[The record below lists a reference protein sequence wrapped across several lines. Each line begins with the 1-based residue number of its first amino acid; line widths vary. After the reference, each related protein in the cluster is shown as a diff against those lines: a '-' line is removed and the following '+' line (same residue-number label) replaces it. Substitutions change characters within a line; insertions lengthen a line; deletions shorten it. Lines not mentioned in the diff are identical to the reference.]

1 MAPETSYK
9 PFRRAFAM
17 FAVALLA
24 VCALGGIAAVSEDS
38 DATSLSTGSKSS
50 PLSSLSGD
58 AWDMAEDN
66 NWKTFYVSVG
76 GSVRIECNGDQGGN
90 GEFAY
95 NVKSVTSGFG
105 LTYDD
110 SFTND
115 TDIAY
120 GLVSGTLT
128 KAGTLNVSGDYTNGS
143 ASGTWTIAIVA
154 VTSGTLVNSI
164 TISGSSSVNVGS
176 TITLTAT
183 SSPSSATNR
192 GVTWYLKDGSSYAT
206 FVSRDSTDTGG
217 ECVIRGIAAG
227 TIIVVAEAEDGS
239 NVKATK
245 TITVKDSSTPVT
257 SVTISGS
264 SSVDV
269 GDSITLRASVYPSSA
284 TDRSVTW
291 SIDSGSSYVSI
302 DDNGTSC
309 TVTGVRAGTA
319 TIRCEANDGSG
330 EYDTLRIT
338 VSSPSY
344 NYNLKF
350 NANGGS
356 GAPSTITKTATDKTS
371 NLKFTI
377 PSTEPTRS
385 GYTFLGWS
393 ESSSASSATYTAGDT
408 VYVDYNDLTLYAVWQ
423 ENKQT
428 YYAYLYYNANG
439 GSGAPSTQSDSIYAS
454 SASGSKSF
462 TISSTKPTKS
472 GYDFL
477 GWSTSSNASSAS
489 YQPGGSISVS
499 YGSSKTLYAVWKQA
513 EYTSTLIFD
522 ANGGSGAPS
531 KLTDTHTSTS
541 AHTFTIPSTKP
552 TRDGF
557 LFKGWSDSKTA
568 SAASYQPGAT
578 ISVPYNG
585 SKTLYA
591 VWEQAKIT
599 ITSNPAL
606 TSLKV
611 GQAWSYTPAA
621 SVDGCAVSVSGA
633 DWLSASNGKVS
644 GTPTKAGTYTVTITL
659 EKDGY
664 ESATQTFTLKVYSAL
679 GFDSEPSSKGILTYV
694 SG

>member
-24 VCALGGIAAVSEDS
+24 VCALGGALSLNDDASAA
-38 DATSLSTGSKSS
+38 SLSTGSKSS
-50 PLSSLSGD
+50 PLSSLSAYTDDLNDHYNGT
-58 AWDMAEDN
+58 
-66 NWKTFYVSVG
+66 TFYVSVG
-76 GSVRIECNGDQGGN
+76 GTVRIMGIGDAGGF

-95 NVKSVTSGFG
+95 FVDSVTSGYG
-105 LTYDD
+105 LTLESYNGDDGDSDYDV
-110 SFTND
+110 
-115 TDIAY
+115 

-128 KAGTLNVSGDYTNGS
+128 KAGTLTVSGNYFNGKN
-143 ASGTWTIAIVA
+143 SGDW
-154 VTSGTLVNSI
+154 SI
-164 TISGSSSVNVGS
+164 TIVSVSKG
-176 TITLTAT
+176 
-183 SSPSSATNR
+183 
-192 GVTWYLKDGSSYAT
+192 
-206 FVSRDSTDTGG
+206 
-217 ECVIRGIAAG
+217 
-227 TIIVVAEAEDGS
+227 
-239 NVKATK
+239 
-245 TITVKDSSTPVT
+245 TPVT
-257 SVTISGS
+257 SISISGS

-269 GDSITLRASVYPSSA
+269 GDSITLKASVYPSSA

-291 SIDSGSSYVSI
+291 SIIDSGSSYVSI

-319 TIRCEANDGSG
+319 TIKCTANDGSG
-330 EYDTLRIT
+330 EYDTYEVT

-350 NANGGS
+350 SANGGS

-377 PSTEPTRS
+377 PSDEPTRS

-393 ESSSASSATYTAGDT
+393 KSSSASSATYTAGGT

-462 TISSTKPTKS
+462 TISTTKPTKS

-477 GWSTSSNASSAS
+477 GWSTSRSASSAS

-499 YGSSKTLYAVWKQA
+499 YGSSVTLYAVWKQA

-531 KLTDTHTSTS
+531 KLTHTDTTTTSHTY
-541 AHTFTIPSTKP
+541 TIPSTKP

-568 SAASYQPGAT
+568 SAASYQPGGS

-585 SKTLYA
+585 TKTLYA
-591 VWEQAKIT
+591 VWEQAEIA

>member
-24 VCALGGIAAVSEDS
+24 VCALGGIATFSEDS
-38 DATSLSTGSKSS
+38 EGASGSFDMGTAYKGQYFSNSKTQVIWDFGENMVPQGISVSGSTTQNG
-50 PLSSLSGD
+50 L
-58 AWDMAEDN
+58 
-66 NWKTFYVSVG
+66 TVSV
-76 GSVRIECNGDQGGN
+76 SQEDADSYAP
-90 GEFAY
+90 E
-95 NVKSVTSGFG
+95 VTVS
-105 LTYDD
+105 
-110 SFTND
+110 
-115 TDIAY
+115 
-120 GLVSGTLT
+120 VSGTPT
-128 KAGTLNVSGDYTNGS
+128 QTGTISWSGKSNYFCTNGDEYVEETFTVS
-143 ASGTWTIAIVA
+143 
-154 VTSGTLVNSI
+154 VT
-164 TISGSSSVNVGS
+164 
-176 TITLTAT
+176 
-183 SSPSSATNR
+183 
-192 GVTWYLKDGSSYAT
+192 VT
-206 FVSRDSTDTGG
+206 
-217 ECVIRGIAAG
+217 
-227 TIIVVAEAEDGS
+227 EA
-239 NVKATK
+239 
-245 TITVKDSSTPVT
+245 STPVT
-257 SVTISGS
+257 SVSISGS

-269 GDSITLRASVYPSSA
+269 GNSITLRASVYPSSA

-356 GAPSTITKTATDKTS
+356 GAPNTITKTATDKTS

-428 YYAYLYYNANG
+428 YYAKLYYNANG

-462 TISSTKPTKS
+462 TISTTKPTRS

-477 GWSTSSNASSAS
+477 GWSTSSSASSAS

-552 TRDGF
+552 TKSGYIF
-557 LFKGWSDSKTA
+557 LGWSDSKTA
-568 SAASYQPGAT
+568 SAASYQPGGS

>member
-24 VCALGGIAAVSEDS
+24 VCALGGIAMVSEDS
-38 DATSLSTGSKSS
+38 DAVSTTASNDTIKSWSGGTKTISVVGMYTAEPYSVSPSWITITSVSASSVSLKYSTGAPVGTHDAVFSYASQAGGDSTVSWKVTVTPNTTNLSYEVGDS
-50 PLSSLSGD
+50 FSNKMIGQSAEEISGDVGGATLSSKHS
-58 AWDMAEDN
+58 
-66 NWKTFYVSVG
+66 G
-76 GSVRIECNGDQGGN
+76 GSTMFNVYLNGTIT
-90 GEFAY
+90 
-95 NVKSVTSGFG
+95 K
-105 LTYDD
+105 
-110 SFTND
+110 
-115 TDIAY
+115 
-120 GLVSGTLT
+120 SGT
-128 KAGTLNVSGDYTNGS
+128 YTITSDEG
-143 ASGTWTIAIVA
+143 GIIYKIT
-154 VTSGTLVNSI
+154 VT
-164 TISGSSSVNVGS
+164 SSSV
-176 TITLTAT
+176 
-183 SSPSSATNR
+183 
-192 GVTWYLKDGSSYAT
+192 
-206 FVSRDSTDTGG
+206 
-217 ECVIRGIAAG
+217 
-227 TIIVVAEAEDGS
+227 
-239 NVKATK
+239 
-245 TITVKDSSTPVT
+245 PVT
-257 SVTISGS
+257 SVSISGS

-269 GDSITLRASVYPSSA
+269 GDSITLGASVYPSSA

-330 EYDTLRIT
+330 EYDTQRIT

-344 NYNLKF
+344 TCYLYYDP
-350 NANGGS
+350 NGGS
-356 GAPSTITKTATDKTS
+356 GGPDDDSYTGTSTS
-371 NLKFTI
+371 SHKFTV
-377 PSTEPTRS
+377 SSEEPTRS

-393 ESSSASSATYTAGDT
+393 TSSSASSATYTAGDT
-408 VYVDYNDLTLYAVWQ
+408 ISVTYNGSKTLYAVWQ

-428 YYAYLYYNANG
+428 YYAKLYYNANG

-462 TISSTKPTKS
+462 TISSTKPTRS

-477 GWSTSSNASSAS
+477 GWSTSSSASSAS
-489 YQPGGSISVS
+489 YQPGGSISV
-499 YGSSKTLYAVWKQA
+499 
-513 EYTSTLIFD
+513 
-522 ANGGSGAPS
+522 
-531 KLTDTHTSTS
+531 
-541 AHTFTIPSTKP
+541 
-552 TRDGF
+552 
-557 LFKGWSDSKTA
+557 
-568 SAASYQPGAT
+568 
-578 ISVPYNG
+578 PYNG
-585 SKTLYA
+585 TKTLYA
-591 VWEQAKIT
+591 VWEQAEIA

>member
-24 VCALGGIAAVSEDS
+24 VCALGGIAMVSEDS
-38 DATSLSTGSKSS
+38 DAVSTTASNDTIKSWSGGTKTISVVGMYTAEPYSISPSWITITSVSASSVSLKYSTGAPVGTHDAVFSYASQAGGDSTVSWKVTVTPNTTNLSYEVGDS
-50 PLSSLSGD
+50 FSNKMIGQSAEEISGDVGGATLSSKHS
-58 AWDMAEDN
+58 
-66 NWKTFYVSVG
+66 G
-76 GSVRIECNGDQGGN
+76 GSTMFNVYLNGTIT
-90 GEFAY
+90 
-95 NVKSVTSGFG
+95 K
-105 LTYDD
+105 
-110 SFTND
+110 
-115 TDIAY
+115 
-120 GLVSGTLT
+120 SGT
-128 KAGTLNVSGDYTNGS
+128 YTITSDEG
-143 ASGTWTIAIVA
+143 GIIYKIT
-154 VTSGTLVNSI
+154 VT
-164 TISGSSSVNVGS
+164 SSSV
-176 TITLTAT
+176 
-183 SSPSSATNR
+183 
-192 GVTWYLKDGSSYAT
+192 
-206 FVSRDSTDTGG
+206 
-217 ECVIRGIAAG
+217 
-227 TIIVVAEAEDGS
+227 
-239 NVKATK
+239 
-245 TITVKDSSTPVT
+245 PVT
-257 SVTISGS
+257 SVSISGS

-269 GDSITLRASVYPSSA
+269 GDSITLGASVYPSSA

-330 EYDTLRIT
+330 EYDTQRIT

-344 NYNLKF
+344 TCYLYYDP
-350 NANGGS
+350 NGGS
-356 GAPSTITKTATDKTS
+356 GGPDDDSYTGTSTS
-371 NLKFTI
+371 SHKFTV
-377 PSTEPTRS
+377 SSEEPTRS

-393 ESSSASSATYTAGDT
+393 TSSSASSATYTAGDT
-408 VYVDYNDLTLYAVWQ
+408 ISVTYNGSKTLYAVWQ

-428 YYAYLYYNANG
+428 YYAKLYYNANG

-462 TISSTKPTKS
+462 TISSTKPTRS

-477 GWSTSSNASSAS
+477 GWSTSSSASSAS

-531 KLTDTHTSTS
+531 KLTDTHTTTTS
-541 AHTFTIPSTKP
+541 HTFAIPSTKP
-552 TRDGF
+552 TKSGYIF
-557 LFKGWSDSKTA
+557 LGWSDSKTA
-568 SAASYQPGAT
+568 SAASYQPGGS

-585 SKTLYA
+585 TKTLYA
-591 VWEQAKIT
+591 VWEQAEIA

>member
-1 MAPETSYK
+1 MAPETSSK
-9 PFRRAFAM
+9 PFRRAFSM

-24 VCALGGIAAVSEDS
+24 VCALGGMMASDTDGVVVSSSFDMGTAYKGEYFSNTKTQAVFDFGENMVPQGISVS
-38 DATSLSTGSKSS
+38 GSTTQNG
-50 PLSSLSGD
+50 L
-58 AWDMAEDN
+58 
-66 NWKTFYVSVG
+66 TVSV
-76 GSVRIECNGDQGGN
+76 SQEDADSYAPQ
-90 GEFAY
+90 
-95 NVKSVTSGFG
+95 VTV
-105 LTYDD
+105 T
-110 SFTND
+110 
-115 TDIAY
+115 
-120 GLVSGTLT
+120 VSGTPT
-128 KAGTLNVSGDYTNGS
+128 RTGTISWSGVSHYFCTNGDELADETFTVS
-143 ASGTWTIAIVA
+143 
-154 VTSGTLVNSI
+154 VT
-164 TISGSSSVNVGS
+164 
-176 TITLTAT
+176 
-183 SSPSSATNR
+183 
-192 GVTWYLKDGSSYAT
+192 
-206 FVSRDSTDTGG
+206 
-217 ECVIRGIAAG
+217 VI
-227 TIIVVAEAEDGS
+227 EA
-239 NVKATK
+239 
-245 TITVKDSSTPVT
+245 STPVT
-257 SVTISGS
+257 SVSISGS

-269 GDSITLRASVYPSSA
+269 GDSITLRASVSPSSA

-330 EYDTLRIT
+330 EYDTQRIT

-377 PSTEPTRS
+377 PSDEPTRS

-428 YYAYLYYNANG
+428 YYAKLYYNANG

-462 TISSTKPTKS
+462 TISTTKPTRS

-477 GWSTSSNASSAS
+477 GWSTSSSASSAS

-499 YGSSKTLYAVWKQA
+499 YGSSKTLYAVWKQT

-531 KLTDTHTSTS
+531 KLTDTHTSTTS
-541 AHTFTIPSTKP
+541 HTFTIPSTKP

>member
-24 VCALGGIAAVSEDS
+24 VCALGGIATFSEDS
-38 DATSLSTGSKSS
+38 DAYSKGSQSS
-50 PLSSLSGD
+50 PLTSLNMTFADLIQSDLGPYYVKVGSSVSITGESEDAGGD
-58 AWDMAEDN
+58 GAIGVHVN
-66 NWKTFYVSVG
+66 
-76 GSVRIECNGDQGGN
+76 
-90 GEFAY
+90 
-95 NVKSVTSGFG
+95 SVTSGFG
-105 LTYDD
+105 LSRSNGTSDQVWGGYL
-110 SFTND
+110 
-115 TDIAY
+115 
-120 GLVSGTLT
+120 GQVSGTIS
-128 KAGTLNVSGDYTNGS
+128 KAGTISVELELFAEGVSGILE
-143 ASGTWTIAIVA
+143 SGTYDLTIKAVSSTTP
-154 VTSGTLVNSI
+154 VTSIS
-164 TISGSSSVNVGS
+164 ISGSSSVNKGS
-176 TITLTAT
+176 TLTLTAT
-183 SSPSSATNR
+183 
-192 GVTWYLKDGSSYAT
+192 
-206 FVSRDSTDTGG
+206 
-217 ECVIRGIAAG
+217 
-227 TIIVVAEAEDGS
+227 
-239 NVKATK
+239 
-245 TITVKDSSTPVT
+245 T
-257 SVTISGS
+257 S
-264 SSVDV
+264 
-269 GDSITLRASVYPSSA
+269 PSSA
-284 TDRSVTW
+284 TDRHVTW
-291 SIDSGSSYVSI
+291 SITSGSSY
-302 DDNGTSC
+302 
-309 TVTGVRAGTA
+309 A
-319 TIRCEANDGSG
+319 TIQSTSDTSTGGKCVIKGVSAGSVTVKATAADGSG
-330 EYDTLRIT
+330 ASATKDIT
-338 VSSPSY
+338 VNTQTY
-344 NYNLKF
+344 KYYLYF
-350 NANGGS
+350 DANGGT
-356 GAPSTITKTATDKTS
+356 GEPSRIIKTAEDKTS
-371 NLKFTI
+371 TFRITI
-377 PSTEPTRS
+377 PSTEPTRD
-385 GYTFLGWS
+385 GYTFRGWS
-393 ESSSASSATYTAGDT
+393 TSSTASSAEYTAGDRVT
-408 VYVDYNDLTLYAVWQ
+408 IDYNDLTLYAVWQ

-531 KLTDTHTSTS
+531 KLTHTDTTTTS
-541 AHTFTIPSTKP
+541 HTFTIPSTKP

-568 SAASYQPGAT
+568 SAASYQPGGS

-585 SKTLYA
+585 TKTLYA

>member
-24 VCALGGIAAVSEDS
+24 VCALGGIATFSEDS
-38 DATSLSTGSKSS
+38 EGASGSFDMGTAYKGQYFSNSKTQVIWDFGENMVPQGISVSGSTTQNG
-50 PLSSLSGD
+50 L
-58 AWDMAEDN
+58 
-66 NWKTFYVSVG
+66 TVSV
-76 GSVRIECNGDQGGN
+76 SQEDADSYAP
-90 GEFAY
+90 E
-95 NVKSVTSGFG
+95 VTVS
-105 LTYDD
+105 
-110 SFTND
+110 
-115 TDIAY
+115 
-120 GLVSGTLT
+120 VSGTPT
-128 KAGTLNVSGDYTNGS
+128 QTGTISWSGKSNYFCTNGDEYVEETFTVS
-143 ASGTWTIAIVA
+143 
-154 VTSGTLVNSI
+154 VT
-164 TISGSSSVNVGS
+164 
-176 TITLTAT
+176 
-183 SSPSSATNR
+183 
-192 GVTWYLKDGSSYAT
+192 VT
-206 FVSRDSTDTGG
+206 
-217 ECVIRGIAAG
+217 
-227 TIIVVAEAEDGS
+227 EA
-239 NVKATK
+239 
-245 TITVKDSSTPVT
+245 STPVT
-257 SVTISGS
+257 SVSISGS

-269 GDSITLRASVYPSSA
+269 GNSITLRASVYPSSA

-356 GAPSTITKTATDKTS
+356 GAPNTITKTATDKTS

-428 YYAYLYYNANG
+428 YYAKLYYNANG

-462 TISSTKPTKS
+462 TISSTKPTRS

-477 GWSTSSNASSAS
+477 GWSTSSSASSAS

-531 KLTDTHTSTS
+531 KLTHTDTTTTS
-541 AHTFTIPSTKP
+541 HTFTIPSTKP

-568 SAASYQPGAT
+568 SAASYQPGGS

>member
-24 VCALGGIAAVSEDS
+24 VCALGGALSLNDDASAA
-38 DATSLSTGSKSS
+38 SLSTGSKSS
-50 PLSSLSGD
+50 PLSSLSAYTDDLNDHYNGT
-58 AWDMAEDN
+58 
-66 NWKTFYVSVG
+66 TFYVSVG
-76 GSVRIECNGDQGGN
+76 GTVRIMGIGDAGGF

-95 NVKSVTSGFG
+95 FVDSVTSGYG
-105 LTYDD
+105 LTLESYNGDDGDSDYDV
-110 SFTND
+110 
-115 TDIAY
+115 

-128 KAGTLNVSGDYTNGS
+128 KAGTLTVSGNYFNGKN
-143 ASGTWTIAIVA
+143 SGDWSITIVSVSKGTP
-154 VTSGTLVNSI
+154 VTSIS
-164 TISGSSSVNVGS
+164 ISGSSSVNKGS
-176 TITLTAT
+176 TLTLTAT
-183 SSPSSATNR
+183 TSPSSATDR
-192 GVTWYLKDGSSYAT
+192 HVTWSITSGSSYAT
-206 FVSRDSTDTGG
+206 IQSTSDTSTGG
-217 ECVIRGIAAG
+217 KCVITGVSAGSVTVKATAA
-227 TIIVVAEAEDGS
+227 DGS
-239 NVKATK
+239 GASATK
-245 TITVKDSSTPVT
+245 TITVE
-257 SVTISGS
+257 
-264 SSVDV
+264 
-269 GDSITLRASVYPSSA
+269 
-284 TDRSVTW
+284 
-291 SIDSGSSYVSI
+291 
-302 DDNGTSC
+302 N
-309 TVTGVRAGTA
+309 
-319 TIRCEANDGSG
+319 
-330 EYDTLRIT
+330 
-338 VSSPSY
+338 PSY
-344 NYNLKF
+344 LYNLKF
-350 NANGGS
+350 DANGGDLGNWDGWVQKS
-356 GAPSTITKTATDKTS
+356 ASDTTST
-371 NLKFTI
+371 LRFTI
-377 PSTEPTRS
+377 PSDEPTRS

-393 ESSSASSATYTAGDT
+393 KSSSASSATYTAGDT

-462 TISSTKPTKS
+462 TISTTKPTKS

-477 GWSTSSNASSAS
+477 GWSTSSSASSAS

-541 AHTFTIPSTKP
+541 AHMFTIPSTKP
-552 TRDGF
+552 TKSGYIF
-557 LFKGWSDSKTA
+557 LGWSDSKTA

-585 SKTLYA
+585 TKTLYA